1 MVAAEELASLGSVP
15 RTLTFD
21 VDDQSEEPPA
31 SIPSDFRG
39 NVEMSAPQLVVEV
52 SVKKVKQSSLSDDD
66 DDDDDDSG
74 CNVSN
79 EQDGTIEKFLL
90 NFITACHNARIAS
103 GNGLSK

>member
-21 VDDQSEEPPA
+21 VDDQTEELPA

-39 NVEMSAPQLVVEV
+39 SVEMSAPQLVVEV
-52 SVKKVKQSSLSDDD
+52 SVKKVKQSSRSDDD
-66 DDDDDDSG
+66 DDDNDNDNEDDDDDSG

-90 NFITACHNARIAS
+90 NFITTS
-103 GNGLSK
+103 